1 MVYDVHGHLTNVGV
15 IYDDR
20 HTETAVYDVHSDQ
33 PWTSQSAVYDPSGSL
48 IAASV
53 RYDDGHVEN
62 WHI

>member
-1 MVYDVHGHLTNVGV
+1 VYDVH
-15 IYDDR
+15 
-20 HTETAVYDVHSDQ
+20 ADQ
-33 PWTSQSAVYDPSGSL
+33 PWISQSAVYDPSGKL